1 MILGV
6 GLTIGSVPPD
16 DETNCVRNITYRRIT
31 QTSPIKGIYVK
42 VRGDAA
48 DLSEHSKVPRAA
60 WAAATCGSP
69 LCLCFDC
76 CRCSRTRATT
86 ATASSTA

>member
-1 MILGV
+1 VILGV

-42 VRGDAA
+42 VSDATA
-48 DLSEHSKVPRAA
+48 RSSRVHMRSCTVPLAA
-60 WAAATCGSP
+60 GSHTSVDDAPVAAAQ
-69 LCLCFDC
+69 
-76 CRCSRTRATT
+76 SRQQRRRHH
-86 ATASSTA
+86 